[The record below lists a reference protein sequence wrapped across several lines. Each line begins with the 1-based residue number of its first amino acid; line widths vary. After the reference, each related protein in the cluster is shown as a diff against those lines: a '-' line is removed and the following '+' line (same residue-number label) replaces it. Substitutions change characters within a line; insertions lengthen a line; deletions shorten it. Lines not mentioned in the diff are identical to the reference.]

1 MQRALIKPEELSRTG
16 STRREGSSAYPLQ
29 VLVAEDNPVNQKL
42 AVVLLEKAGH
52 RVVLAEHG
60 AAAVARWREGN
71 FDLIF
76 MDIQMPELDGLEA
89 TRKIREEELARGGH
103 IPIVAMTAHAM
114 TEDRENCL
122 QAGMDDHLSKPLQR
136 QELLGVLARVG
147 AKAGQAACAAQP
159 GKGVAN
165 MNNSNELGSSEVFD
179 KAELVDRLEG
189 DQDLLRELIEA
200 FLAEADPLVQQV
212 SEAVAKRDA
221 SDLHRAAHKL
231 KGTVSTLGGKSAT
244 RVAMAL
250 ETMGRSGELKDS
262 EAALEQLRRE
272 MAALKKCLAELV
284 EQTCPK
290 S

>member
-1 MQRALIKPEELSRTG
+1 
-16 STRREGSSAYPLQ
+16 
-29 VLVAEDNPVNQKL
+29 
-42 AVVLLEKAGH
+42 
-52 RVVLAEHG
+52 
-60 AAAVARWREGN
+60 
-71 FDLIF
+71 
-76 MDIQMPELDGLEA
+76 
-89 TRKIREEELARGGH
+89 
-103 IPIVAMTAHAM
+103 
-114 TEDRENCL
+114 
-122 QAGMDDHLSKPLQR
+122 
-136 QELLGVLARVG
+136 
-147 AKAGQAACAAQP
+147 
-159 GKGVAN
+159 
-165 MNNSNELGSSEVFD
+165 
-179 KAELVDRLEG
+179 
-189 DQDLLRELIEA
+189 
-200 FLAEADPLVQQV
+200 V